1 MTSHRGVP
9 SSIIQREE
17 KNKDRAQKLLG
28 TTMAAR
34 LVDCSD
40 CPNLLA
46 VSTYDTKLVHLL
58 STAAGSVE
66 WMVSQKKVW
75 SEEAHRKAF
84 VKFLRLNVIDEYNNK
99 MNSTDIADQ
108 LRGVYRPDRGGRFGF
123 GGLGSIEVNAYRI
136 YEVMY
141 EEQKRLDKNSVPP
154 RWSHACSLEEL
165 GNDFSL

>member
-1 MTSHRGVP
+1 
-9 SSIIQREE
+9 
-17 KNKDRAQKLLG
+17 
-28 TTMAAR
+28 MAAR

-58 STAAGSVE
+58 STAADSVE

-108 LRGVYRPDRGGRFGF
+108 LRGVYRPDHWMRNRKWWWAIWIWGIG
-123 GGLGSIEVNAYRI
+123 V
-136 YEVMY
+136 
-141 EEQKRLDKNSVPP
+141 D
-154 RWSHACSLEEL
+154 
-165 GNDFSL
+165 